1 MHYDLLLKKWC
12 SGEKIITFPHEHYLK
27 FIPFQ
32 TEFFLHRI
40 TSIQSNNHFF
50 QKWQKKT
57 WTVALTRLSAH
68 FNLESI
74 SFFTVTNCNHREITA
89 VLSMWRLHNLDRACN
104 EASIVY
110 SWRWRGIMFPTIS
123 LVQLHFSYP
132 ALLIALKKFLLHI
145 F

>member
-12 SGEKIITFPHEHYLK
+12 SGEKITTFPHEHYLK

-50 QKWQKKT
+50 QKWQKIT
-57 WTVALTRLSAH
+57 LNSCIDAFICTLQ
-68 FNLESI
+68 FGIN
-74 SFFTVTNCNHREITA
+74 FFLCSHKLQSQRNHCSTM
-89 VLSMWRLHNLDRACN
+89 LSMWRLHNLDRACN

-123 LVQLHFSYP
+123 LVQFHFSYP
-132 ALLIALKKFLLHI
+132 AC
-145 F
+145 